1 MLMQIVLVI
10 KCYQLLDFL
19 KFRVSSEAPAPR
31 DTGDNA
37 YLIVLPHWCFIPL
50 QVAYILTV
58 QEHVDIGSDMIS
70 LIIDIQ
76 SYGRELINQQREYG
90 SDVLAI

>member
-1 MLMQIVLVI
+1 MT
-10 KCYQLLDFL
+10 
-19 KFRVSSEAPAPR
+19 SSSTPPC

-37 YLIVLPHWCFIPL
+37 YLIVHPHWCLIPL

-58 QEHVDIGSDMIS
+58 QEHVDIGSDMIL
-70 LIIDIQ
+70 LIIDIR
-76 SYGRELINQQREYG
+76 SYSREFFDQPREYG